1 MKLIPRERYIKEK
14 TLMEELEITE
24 ADLKNKSV
32 AASVKDL
39 ENWNK
44 KDTYKEAINVTKQLI
59 KFYLERGF

>member
-1 MKLIPRERYIKEK
+1 
-14 TLMEELEITE
+14 MEELEITE

-44 KDTYKEAINVTKQLI
+44 EDTYKEAINVTKQLI
-59 KFYLERGF
+59 KLYLERGF